1 MYQKLHN
8 ECTTYVMSSRFLFLE
23 DAKIT
28 KCHCI
33 KKKKVNISWFSNF
46 LDNHLLLFKMTGS
59 FLLSEMQSLACFCV
73 IYPTYLL
80 SLLSWWHLLKM
91 CPKLYLVKWIAN
103 SQIKLCR
110 ILTINFAYCGTAFRI
125 SKKRIKYHDYKETLS
140 CLLPRLELANLDL
153 SFALIFFTVLGNLS
167 DFAIWCVPPPPIIA

>member
-1 MYQKLHN
+1 
-8 ECTTYVMSSRFLFLE
+8 MSSRFLFLE

-46 LDNHLLLFKMTGS
+46 LDNHLFLLFKMTGS
-59 FLLSEMQSLACFCV
+59 FLLSGNAITCIFYA
-73 IYPTYLL
+73 IYLFVPFVMMT
-80 SLLSWWHLLKM
+80 SFKM

-140 CLLPRLELANLDL
+140 CLLPTRLELANLDL

>member
-1 MYQKLHN
+1 MSLHKKRRRW
-8 ECTTYVMSSRFLFLE
+8 TYHDLATSLITISSY
-23 DAKIT
+23 
-28 KCHCI
+28 
-33 KKKKVNISWFSNF
+33 FSRW
-46 LDNHLLLFKMTGS
+46 LGHS
-59 FLLSEMQSLACFCV
+59 CCQEMQSLACFMPF
-73 IYPTYLL
+73 IFL

-140 CLLPRLELANLDL
+140 CLLPTRLELANLDL
-153 SFALIFFTVLGNLS
+153 SFALIFFTMLGNLS